1 MSIEQKQELELPPS
15 NAQRK
20 NRWADF
26 PNAAKIQNF
35 KVRNSDAGERL
46 VCISGRGTIRVLL
59 ALIDGPLYCASPVRI
74 SDRVLLLKRDYGLS
88 IRTETYSNDKETD
101 RMRFGVYF
109 LDDNVTPIAANGV
122 AA

>member
-1 MSIEQKQELELPPS
+1 MSTEQKPEFELPPA

-26 PNAAKIQNF
+26 PKAAKVQNF
-35 KVRNSDAGERL
+35 KVRTLDGDERL
-46 VCISGRGTIRVLL
+46 VCVTGRGTVRVLL
-59 ALIDGPLYCASPVRI
+59 ALVDGPLYCASPVRI
-74 SDRVLLLKRDYGLS
+74 SDQVLLLKRDYGLS

-109 LDDNVTPIAANGV
+109 LDDQVTLVSEREV